1 MKHLCTILATVFAA
15 AFTASAKTFDWP
27 IDSPAAKAAQFT
39 AYHGETVRFNLR
51 LGGAMTNLSP
61 VAIYYQTNG
70 MGKAEWF
77 GPVPGTV
84 FHPTNDCG
92 AAAYRF
98 FILCN
103 DPDGKDYTANGSL
116 RLLDSPGF
124 EPSAVQL
131 PVQSLDFTKIEV
143 LNPPWGEGPG
153 NYAAVSNAA
162 MTAAQTATNLVA
174 AATNGIPRV
183 AESGANPGY
192 AANADWAH
200 QADNAYDADYATYA
214 GFAYGLRGV
223 AGERTSDAIFTQ
235 LDAATAALS
244 GKASTNDVHLTPV
257 YSQTPTYGDEWVCT
271 PATYDGVAIAI
282 ERVVDGGYY
291 YYVPNV
297 DGYPIPET
305 DPPQSILAWVPGEW
319 PGDVNLVATRVR
331 TDIIGYTLGSQTNK
345 VIAATNGVLRTE
357 SDPTVPAWAKS
368 AQKPKYTSSEV
379 GAYPNASGEQLS
391 SQVAS
396 IGAHLNAED
405 ARFVSTN
412 YNSETH
418 LPEAYVEVKVTEN
431 GESSWLTVWREMT
444 RWNWFLGIY
453 TNDFAALS
461 AALATKGEREYA
473 FYDGV
478 TGEPAPDGF
487 FWISQPRVAVAAG
500 MSYQRHVD
508 TGGAVWVL
516 ESNGMVA
523 DVNGT
528 TNGFFRV
535 SDDEGNV
542 QFEIVK
548 GAART
553 VAAVPGTMA
562 HESVMGVTHW
572 FTTYAVTNAASA
584 PVAMFCRDIGS
595 PEWHAETDG
604 DCPCNVAWTNPE
616 SGVYV
621 CEWWAKG
628 TEPRM
633 FMKSEY
639 GQGTESRIV
648 QTAPVQ
654 MQHIVINGV
663 KGTLGTATIDG
674 KTVLTFTP

>member
-1 MKHLCTILATVFAA
+1 MKKHLCTALATALAA
-15 AFTASAKTFDWP
+15 AFSASAKTFDWP
-27 IDSPAAKAAQFT
+27 IDAPTAGARQFT

-51 LGGAMTNLSP
+51 LGGAMTNLVP
-61 VAIYYQTNG
+61 VCIYYQTNG

-92 AAAYRF
+92 AASYRF

-124 EPSAVQL
+124 VPNEVPL
-131 PVQSLDFTKIEV
+131 PAQTLDFAKIEV
-143 LNPPWGEGPG
+143 LNPPWGEGHG

-162 MTAAQTATNLVA
+162 MNAAQNATNYTDRLEDSLKQGFITVYQ
-174 AATNGIPRV
+174 
-183 AESGANPGY
+183 AE
-192 AANADWAH
+192 NAS
-200 QADNAYDADYATYA
+200 YA
-214 GFAYGLRGV
+214 GRAFEANTADGAFNLSNGQGDNRS
-223 AGERTSDAIFTQ
+223 GEAIFSQ
-235 LDAATAALS
+235 LD
-244 GKASTNDVHLTPV
+244 KST
-257 YSQTPTYGDEWVCT
+257 
-271 PATYDGVAIAI
+271 
-282 ERVVDGGYY
+282 R
-291 YYVPNV
+291 
-297 DGYPIPET
+297 
-305 DPPQSILAWVPGEW
+305 
-319 PGDVNLVATRVR
+319 
-331 TDIIGYTLGSQTNK
+331 DISTLGSQ
-345 VIAATNGVLRTE
+345 V
-357 SDPTVPAWAKS
+357 
-368 AQKPKYTSSEV
+368 
-379 GAYPNASGEQLS
+379 NA
-391 SQVAS
+391 

-405 ARFVSTN
+405 ARLVSTN
-412 YNSETH
+412 YNSATRM
-418 LPEAYVEVKVTEN
+418 PEAYVEVKVSN
-431 GESSWLTVWREMT
+431 SWLTVWREMT
-444 RWNWFLGIY
+444 RWDWFLGIY

-461 AALATKGEREYA
+461 DALATKGEREYA

-478 TGEPAPDGF
+478 TGQPAPDGF
-487 FWISQPRVAVAAG
+487 FWIAQPRVAICAG
-500 MSYQRHVD
+500 ASYQRYVD

-528 TNGFFRV
+528 TNGFFRI

-548 GAART
+548 GSSRT
-553 VAAVPGTMA
+553 VTAVPGVMA

-595 PEWHAETDG
+595 QEWHAESDG

-628 TEPRM
+628 TEPQM
-633 FMKSEY
+633 FMKAEY

-648 QTAPVQ
+648 QTAPVE
-654 MQHIVINGV
+654 MQYIVINGV
-663 KGTLGTATIDG
+663 KGMLGTATIDG

>member
-1 MKHLCTILATVFAA
+1 MKHLCIALAIALTA
-15 AFTASAKTFDWP
+15 AFSASAKTFDWP
-27 IDSPAAKAAQFT
+27 IGSPAAKAETFT

-51 LGGAMTNLSP
+51 FGGAMTNLAP
-61 VAIYYQTNG
+61 VCIYYQTNG
-70 MGKAEWF
+70 MGRAEWF

-92 AAAYRF
+92 AASYRF

-103 DPDGKDYTANGSL
+103 DPDGRDYTANGSL

-131 PVQSLDFTKIEV
+131 PAQTLDFAKIEV

-162 MTAAQTATNLVA
+162 ISARDKADLAVYRKVGVGETWTLVGDGGATTNSATGVFGDVSPDRWTFYIDGQVVA
-174 AATNGIPRV
+174 ASYSATSYDYEVEWSGTPSIGTGGTAVRRCGFQPTADRLATTNGMVTAEIVTNIVLDV
-183 AESGANPGY
+183 APAPGDY
-192 AANADWAH
+192 AAVSNKAMHAVQPSDIE
-200 QADNAYDADYATYA
+200 
-214 GFAYGLRGV
+214 GL
-223 AGERTSDAIFTQ
+223 ASLA
-235 LDAATAALS
+235 DAATATNAEQSAAL
-244 GKASTNDVHLTPV
+244 ASQA
-257 YSQTPTYGDEWVCT
+257 SQLSQ
-271 PATYDGVAIAI
+271 
-282 ERVVDGGYY
+282 
-291 YYVPNV
+291 
-297 DGYPIPET
+297 
-305 DPPQSILAWVPGEW
+305 QSQSLS
-319 PGDVNLVATRVR
+319 
-331 TDIIGYTLGSQTNK
+331 TLGSQ
-345 VIAATNGVLRTE
+345 V
-357 SDPTVPAWAKS
+357 
-368 AQKPKYTSSEV
+368 
-379 GAYPNASGEQLS
+379 NA
-391 SQVAS
+391 

-405 ARFVSTN
+405 ARFVATN
-412 YNSETH
+412 YNSATH

-431 GESSWLTVWREMT
+431 GVSSWLSVWREMT

-487 FWISQPRVAVAAG
+487 FWIAQPRVAVAAG
-500 MSYQRHVD
+500 MSYQRYVD

-528 TNGFFRV
+528 TNGYFRI

-548 GAART
+548 GSSHT
-553 VAAVPGTMA
+553 VAAAPGAVSHAT
-562 HESVMGVTHW
+562 VMGVTHW
-572 FTTYAVTNAASA
+572 YTTYAVTNATSA

-595 PEWHAETDG
+595 PEWYAETDG
-604 DCPCNVAWTNPE
+604 DCPCNVLWANPE

-633 FMKSEY
+633 FMKAEY

-648 QTAPVQ
+648 QSAPVE
-654 MQHIVINGV
+654 MQYIVINGV
-663 KGTLGTATIDG
+663 KYTLGTATISG
-674 KTVLTFTP
+674 NTVLTLSPAAP